1 MKITENRKAYHDYFI
16 EDKFEA
22 GIILQGWEVKA
33 IRSKN
38 VSIKEGYIIIK
49 NGEIYIV
56 GMHISPLKT
65 ISNHII
71 PDPYR
76 TRKLLLNNNEIKKLI
91 GKVDQKG
98 FTLIPLN
105 LHYKNN
111 LIKLDI
117 ALGKG
122 KKMYDKRND
131 SKEKESKKEQ
141 ERFLK
146 SKLKTYSQN
155 KD

>member
-22 GIILQGWEVKA
+22 GIVLQGWEVKA

-49 NGEIYIV
+49 NGEIYII

-65 ISNHII
+65 ISNHIT

-111 LIKLDI
+111 LIKLDM

-146 SKLKTYSQN
+146 SKLKTYSNN

>member
-38 VSIKEGYIIIK
+38 VSIKEGYIVIK
-49 NGEIYIV
+49 NGEIYII

-65 ISNHII
+65 ISNHIT

-76 TRKLLLNNNEIKKLI
+76 TRKLLLNKNEIKKLI

-117 ALGKG
+117 ALCKG

-131 SKEKESKKEQ
+131 SKEKEYKKEQ